1 MAGTTLPP
9 LLSTLPALALPVL
22 WLFLLLLLLMLP
34 APAAP
39 PPLACCIFKSGFSLF
54 VRFTNRKIASDYTT
68 CSVCSP
74 FWCGQ
79 TSPPVLAFFSPPSYC
94 LFLFLL
100 LLLLLLFLL
109 LLLLAGIN
117 IAAFIYAVYICTLPS
132 PTSCKLLPLFPP
144 LSPSFFL
151 YFPPSSY
158 QLRPT
163 VLSLQLGQLTLL
175 PGSSWAAGSAWLN
188 GCTRCRLTRAPPLSF

>member
-1 MAGTTLPP
+1 MPQAATAAAAAEIPKPAAIKMRLTCDNDLYFGSFYGRNYPPPPPARYPLLPCQCSGSSCCCYCWCCLPLLLLPP
-9 LLSTLPALALPVL
+9 LA
-22 WLFLLLLLLMLP
+22 W
-34 APAAP
+34 
-39 PPLACCIFKSGFSLF
+39 CIFKSGFSLF

-79 TSPPVLAFFSPPSYC
+79 TSPPVLAFFSPPSCC
-94 LFLFLL
+94 LFLFLLLL

-132 PTSCKLLPLFPP
+132 PTSCKLLPLFLP
-144 LSPSFFL
+144 LSSCI
-151 YFPPSSY
+151 
-158 QLRPT
+158 
-163 VLSLQLGQLTLL
+163 SLLL
-175 PGSSWAAGSAWLN
+175 LVNSA
-188 GCTRCRLTRAPPLSF
+188 PLCSACN